1 MWRLLV
7 ASVTMV
13 NETESDEDYLAAIHR
28 GRAHLVEQIQRSQ
41 EIIDQSKELIKRM
54 DEILAKSG
62 LKP

>member
-1 MWRLLV
+1 
-7 ASVTMV
+7 MV
-13 NETESDEDYLAAIHR
+13 DETESDEDYLAAIHR